1 MQIATVT
8 QNTRSIPWRSSD
20 ACSGSQSTKYAM
32 AVVIA
37 ATTSA
42 IEINATMAPLRNAGR
57 DY

>member
-1 MQIATVT
+1 MQIPTVT
-8 QNTRSIPWRSSD
+8 QSTRSIPWRSSD

-32 AVVIA
+32 PVVIA